1 MNDEKK
7 QRFTIDLPPS
17 SNRAHQARCDY
28 GD

>member
-17 SNRAHQARCDY
+17 SNRAHQSCCDY